1 MALLVALYYLFI
13 RIYSSE
19 FCAHLVQITLTFYHW
34 LFSRA
39 FNLLNYTNRKRID
52 RVQSLYVHNMDSAL
66 RNIAEEEVY

>member
-19 FCAHLVQITLTFYHW
+19 FCAHLVQIILTFYHW
-34 LFSRA
+34 LFS
-39 FNLLNYTNRKRID
+39 LLNYTNRKRID

-66 RNIAEEEVY
+66 RNIAEEEVF